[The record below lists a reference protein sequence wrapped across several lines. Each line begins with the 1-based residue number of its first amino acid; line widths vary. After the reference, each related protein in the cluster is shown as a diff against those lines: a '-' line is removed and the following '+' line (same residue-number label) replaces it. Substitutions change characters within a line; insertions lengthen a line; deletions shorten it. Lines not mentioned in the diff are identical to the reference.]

1 MVRVPVGGAGFG
13 GVGVEG
19 RFGGAQGGSGL
30 VEGLGSTGLAAR
42 LASLMGWRNVKMA
55 TLGEEKC

>member
-42 LASLMGWRNVKMA
+42 LATLIGRRKNVKI
-55 TLGEEKC
+55 